1 MNSARDVEAQ
11 DFTGKYDKVAR
22 SGGNILRKPASP
34 TTTGPKKGLIQF
46 FGEVVSEL
54 KQVTWPSREET
65 VRLTLLVIAVS
76 AATGFALGLV
86 DIIFTRLLDLVIA

>member
-1 MNSARDVEAQ
+1 M
-11 DFTGKYDKVAR
+11 AR

>member
-1 MNSARDVEAQ
+1 M
-11 DFTGKYDKVAR
+11 AR
-22 SGGNILRKPASP
+22 SGGNILRKPTSP
-34 TTTGPKKGLIQF
+34 AAAGPKRGLIQF

-54 KQVTWPSREET
+54 KKVTWPSREEA

-76 AATGFALGLV
+76 AVTGFALGFV